1 MKGNDRCGSLEE
13 LPGPPR
19 KWIRLTILVN
29 PDLPDFV
36 TSVRGGTGVH
46 VFSNISRAFF
56 SIYVSVSCSAKYS
69 HVANTI
75 SVKPGT
81 HT

>member
-1 MKGNDRCGSLEE
+1 M
-13 LPGPPR
+13 
-19 KWIRLTILVN
+19 ILVN

-36 TSVRGGTGVH
+36 TSARGGTGVH
-46 VFSNISRAFF
+46 VFSNISRGFS
-56 SIYVSVSCSAKYS
+56 SIYVSVSYSAKYS

-75 SVKPGT
+75 SVKAGT